1 MTAEISTWHYPR
13 TELAEKLI
21 NSINI
26 GLVNSF
32 VLFAPRRIGKTEF
45 LLYDLKPLALKN
57 NYFVIYFNFYTDL
70 TTTATTTDLFKQKLK
85 DSINDSFF
93 AKVKINELKFPW
105 CTIDLKSTND
115 INQFDILQLI
125 TLLRAKLE
133 KKGLHLLLLLDE
145 IQELEFRPESQALI
159 GGLRTALDLNKG
171 FVKVIFT
178 GSSQAGLKKMF
189 QDSKA
194 PFFHFSANIEFPLFD
209 KDFTDF
215 LAQVYKKITNK
226 HIDGDKLYAVFCRL
240 NKVTWYIR
248 EVLNLY
254 VLNPNL
260 SLEDCYNI
268 YSTELTDTN
277 NYKEKWLKLT
287 NGERSILLAIAKDLA
302 QNFYSQDFITTNAK
316 QGFIITRSSIQSAL
330 NRLKNTTTIILGN
343 NENYEILDTEFATW
357 IKVNIHINNN

>member
-1 MTAEISTWHYPR
+1 MTSEISTWHYPR

-26 GLVNSF
+26 GLVSSF

-70 TTTATTTDLFKQKLK
+70 TTTATTTKLFKQKLA

-93 AKVKINELKFPW
+93 AKVQINELKFPW
-105 CTIDLKSTND
+105 CTIDLKSTKE
-115 INQFDILQLI
+115 INQLDILQLI

-133 KKGLHLLLLLDE
+133 KKGMHLLLLLDE
-145 IQELEFRPESQALI
+145 IQELEFRPEGKALI
-159 GGLRTALDLNKG
+159 GGLRTALDLNKE

-215 LAQVYKKITNK
+215 LAKVYKKITNK
-226 HIDGDKLYAVFCRL
+226 HVANNELYNIFCRL
-240 NKVTWYIR
+240 NKITWYIR
-248 EVLNLY
+248 EILNLY

-260 SLEDCYNI
+260 SLEDCYNA
-268 YSTELTDTN
+268 YSTELNDTN

-287 NGERSILLAIAKDLA
+287 VGEQSIILAIATGMP
-302 QNFYSQDFITTNAK
+302 QNFYSQDFINSSSAN
-316 QGFIITRSSIQSAL
+316 GFIITRSSIQSAL
-330 NRLKNTTTIILGN
+330 NKLKSSTTITLN
-343 NENYEILDTEFATW
+343 NNKNYEILDTEFATW
-357 IKVNIHINNN
+357 IKANITKNN